1 MSRSVRLHAFG
12 EASVLNIEEVAIPEP
27 GRGEIRLRVRA
38 IGINRTEITLRAG
51 RSPVRPA
58 LPTGL
63 GFEAAGTVEALGE
76 GVSGIALGD
85 RVALIPAYSAA
96 QYALYGEQVI
106 APARSV
112 VAIPQGTPFIEA
124 AATWAAFGTAWGG
137 LVATGGLSLGQTVLI
152 PAASSSVGLAAIQVA
167 NRIGA
172 RPIAVT
178 RTSAKREALLAQGAA
193 AVIATTEEDLADAV
207 ATLTAGKGAE
217 LVFDPVG
224 GPTFALLTKAT
235 AVGGTVILY
244 GALSQDTTP
253 LSPVDLFVRNL
264 TVRGFAL
271 TAMTRNDARVA
282 ELRRFITH
290 GLAAGLLRPTVAR
303 TFDFDHVADAH
314 RFMEAGNH
322 VGKIVVTV

>member
-1 MSRSVRLHAFG
+1 MPRSVRLHAFG
-12 EASVLNIEEVAIPEP
+12 DASVLRIEQVATPEP
-27 GRGEIRLRVRA
+27 GAGEVRLRVQA

-51 RSPVRPA
+51 RAPVRPA

-63 GFEAAGTVEALGE
+63 GFEAAGVVEALGE
-76 GVSGIALGD
+76 GVAGIAVGD

-96 QYALYGEQVI
+96 QYALYGEQVV

-112 VAIPQGTPFIEA
+112 VAIPQGTTFIEA

-137 LVATGGLSLGQTVLI
+137 LVVTAGLSVGQTVLI

-172 RPIAVT
+172 RPIALT
-178 RTSAKREALLAQGAA
+178 RTSAKREALLAHGAA
-193 AVIATTEEDLADAV
+193 EVIATAEENLADAV
-207 ATLTAGKGAE
+207 AALTAGKGAE

-224 GPTFALLTKAT
+224 GPTFPLLTRST

-244 GALSQDTTP
+244 GALSPDVTP
-253 LSPVDLFVRNL
+253 LAPADLVVRSL
-264 TVRGFAL
+264 TLRGFSL
-271 TAMTRNDARVA
+271 TAMTRSDARLS
-282 ELRRFITH
+282 ELKMFVSN
-290 GLAAGLLRPTVAR
+290 GLAAGLLSPTVAQ
-303 TFDFDHVADAH
+303 TFDFDHIADAH
-314 RFMEAGNH
+314 RFMEAGDH